1 MPKKRLVRDGL
12 LSKPVQTIGRPD
24 IEPEAVDISITNLEY
39 IGSYNWVKTPFNFPT
54 IVVPGIYNN
63 ACQMDFI

>member
-1 MPKKRLVRDGL
+1 MPKKRLVSDGL

-24 IEPEAVDISITNLEY
+24 VDPEAVGISITNLEY
-39 IGSYNWVKTPFNFPT
+39 IGSYNWVKTSSPT

>member
-1 MPKKRLVRDGL
+1 MHKKRLVTDGL
-12 LSKPVQTIGRPD
+12 LSKPVQTISRPNVD
-24 IEPEAVDISITNLEY
+24 PKAVDITITNLEY
-39 IGSYNWVKTPFNFPT
+39 IGSYSWVKTSSPT